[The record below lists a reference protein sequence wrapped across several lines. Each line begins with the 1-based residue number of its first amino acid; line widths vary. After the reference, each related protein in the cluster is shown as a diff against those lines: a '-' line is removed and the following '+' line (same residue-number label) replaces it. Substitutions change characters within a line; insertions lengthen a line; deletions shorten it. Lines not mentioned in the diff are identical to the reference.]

1 MQSSA
6 PDVDTYLEEVP
17 AERKDVLTAIRIL
30 CRDNLPGY
38 VEGMEYGMPSYSR
51 NGVVEFAFA
60 SQKNYI
66 SIYGLKQA
74 ALEPL
79 RDELSGARIGKGC
92 IRYTKPEKVNLDAVA
107 RLLQATAASNG
118 KIC

>member
-6 PDVDTYLEEVP
+6 PDVDAYLETVP
-17 AERKDVLTAIRIL
+17 AERRDVLMAIRAL
-30 CRDNLPGY
+30 CRDHLPGY
-38 VEGMEYGMPSYSR
+38 VESMQYGMPSYSR
-51 NGVVEFAFA
+51 DGVVEFAFA

-66 SIYGLKQA
+66 SIYGMNQE

-79 RDELSGARIGKGC
+79 RGEFRSAQIGKGC
-92 IRYTKPEKVNLDAVA
+92 IRYTKPEKVNLDALA